1 MREWAEARG
10 RRWAVTGESTCDVA
24 DEDLVA
30 YLEEDLRGA
39 RREWVEAHLAACP
52 HCGERLV
59 RFAAVDA
66 LLRAPSPFAE
76 GAHAEAALRA
86 RWEAMAPH
94 LTMPM
99 QPRWR
104 VRPRRWHPR
113 WPRAF
118 VVALGLKVVVL
129 ALLLWPGLEL
139 NAKVLRV
146 SLVVVTL
153 LVIATLAPLR
163 HRRSE

>member
-10 RRWAVTGESTCDVA
+10 RRRTGTDEAPCDVG

-39 RREWVEAHLAACP
+39 HREWVEAHLAACP
-52 HCGERLV
+52 HCGERLAQ
-59 RFAAVDA
+59 FAAADA
-66 LLRAPSPFAE
+66 LLRAPSPFTDE
-76 GAHAEAALRA
+76 AHAEAVLRA

-104 VRPRRWHPR
+104 VGSRRWQPR
-113 WPRAF
+113 WPRAL

-139 NAKVLRV
+139 NTKVLRV
-146 SLVVVTL
+146 SLVAVTL
-153 LVIATLAPLR
+153 LVIATLTPLR

>member
-1 MREWAEARG
+1 MREWAGARG
-10 RRWAVTGESTCDVA
+10 RRRTETGESTCDVA

-66 LLRAPSPFAE
+66 LLRAPSPFTDE
-76 GAHAEAALRA
+76 AHAEAALRA

-94 LTMPM
+94 LTAPPR
-99 QPRWR
+99 PRWR
-104 VRPRRWHPR
+104 GWPRRWQPR
-113 WPRAF
+113 WPRAL

-139 NAKVLRV
+139 NTKVMRV
-146 SLVVVTL
+146 SLVAVTL
-153 LVIATLAPLR
+153 LVIATLTPLR